1 MSSLIVV
8 LPTAESGPATEYA
21 FVQVSADG
29 TAVHHANALSAL
41 LPKPS
46 GPGAEVVAVVPVRV
60 LSWHQVELPKGT
72 TASSPRLRA
81 VLDGLLEDRLL
92 DEPDNLHFA
101 LQPAARAGEPVWVAA
116 CNRAWLRQALAT
128 LEAAQRPANRIVPE
142 FAPGQPVR
150 WHALASGDESADAQ
164 LVVCSEQGVTV
175 LPLAAE
181 GHNTNLMSQS
191 VPGLPPLADDT
202 PLLAEPAVAAL
213 AEQRLHRRVTL
224 QQSAQRLAQAAQG
237 DWDLAQFDL
246 ASSGRAR
253 AMKRFT
259 GSWRELFFSPR
270 WRPARWGV
278 AVLVLA
284 HVLGLNA
291 WAFGERRAL
300 QAKEQAIR
308 ATLSQTFPN
317 VKVILDAP
325 VQMEREVALLRQ
337 ATGSTS
343 GRDLEAVLSAF
354 GTVAPEGKAVTAIEF
369 VANEARMKGLSL
381 NDAEMAA
388 ITTQLRA
395 KGYALQR
402 QGDSLVVRQEGA
414 P

>member
-8 LPTAESGPATEYA
+8 LPSEGSGPATEYP

-29 TAVHHANALSAL
+29 TVVHHANALSAL
-41 LPKPS
+41 LPKPT
-46 GPGAEVVAVVPVRV
+46 GPGAEVVAVVPVRA

-92 DEPDNLHFA
+92 DEPDSLHFA
-101 LQPAARAGEPVWVAA
+101 LQPAARAGEPVWVVA
-116 CNRAWLRQALAT
+116 CNRAWLRQALAA

-142 FAPGQPVR
+142 FAPGLPTR
-150 WHALASGDESADAQ
+150 WQALAAGDESADAQ
-164 LVVCSEQGVTV
+164 LVVCSQQGVTV

-181 GHNTNLMSQS
+181 GHSTELL
-191 VPGLPPLADDT
+191 PGLPALDDDA

-224 QQSAQRLAQAAQG
+224 QQNAQRLAQAAQG

-259 GSWRELFFSPR
+259 GSWRELFFAPR
-270 WRPARWGV
+270 WRPARWGLV
-278 AVLVLA
+278 VLLLA

-300 QAKEQAIR
+300 QAKEQAVR

-354 GTVAPEGKAVTAIEF
+354 GAAVPEGKAVTAIEF

-381 NDAEMAA
+381 NDAETAN
-388 ITTQLRA
+388 ITSQLRA
-395 KGYALQR
+395 KGYSLQR
-402 QGDSLVVRQEGA
+402 EGDSLVIRQEAA

>member
-8 LPTAESGPATEYA
+8 LPSADSAAATVYT
-21 FVQVSADG
+21 FVQVSADN
-29 TAVHHANALSAL
+29 TVVHHADAPAAL
-41 LPKPS
+41 LPKPT
-46 GPGAEVVAVVPVRV
+46 GPGAEVVAVVPVRA

-116 CNRAWLRQALAT
+116 CNRAWLRQALAA

-142 FAPGQPVR
+142 FAPGQPTR
-150 WHALASGDESADAQ
+150 WHALAPDHESALAQ
-164 LVVCSEQGVTV
+164 LVVCGEQGVTL
-175 LPLAAE
+175 LPLAADGASTE
-181 GHNTNLMSQS
+181 LM
-191 VPGLPPLADDT
+191 PGLPPLADDS

-224 QQSAQRLAQAAQG
+224 QQSSQRLAQAAQG
-237 DWDLAQFDL
+237 EWDLAQFDL

-253 AMKRFT
+253 AMKRLT
-259 GSWRELFFSPR
+259 GSWRELLFAPR
-270 WRPARWGV
+270 WRPARWGL
-278 AVLVLA
+278 AVLLMA

-300 QAKEQAIR
+300 QAKEQAVR
-308 ATLSQTFPN
+308 ATLSQTFPQ

-325 VQMEREVALLRQ
+325 LQMEREVALLRQ

-354 GTVAPEGKAVTAIEF
+354 GATAPEGKALTAIEF
-369 VANEARMKGLSL
+369 VANEVRMKGLSL
-381 NDAEMAA
+381 NDAELAHVS
-388 ITTQLRA
+388 TQLRA
-395 KGYALQR
+395 KGYAVQR
-402 QGDSLVVRQEGA
+402 QNDSLVVKQEGN